1 MGSAFNPVGSSV
13 GRDWMR
19 YRLKIA
25 PIKKRRHKK
34 MSQKV
39 RQLSPGPVAARGR
52 VSFAQALTA
61 RLELSRRGH
70 SPVENSNGLILWEGR
85 HGPATLQHSETIMR
99 YRTFYFLKMTALLCA
114 VPFVS
119 VADARM
125 LLLVAVGSGIAAVL
139 FHKIEA

>member
-1 MGSAFNPVGSSV
+1 
-13 GRDWMR
+13 
-19 YRLKIA
+19 
-25 PIKKRRHKK
+25 
-34 MSQKV
+34 
-39 RQLSPGPVAARGR
+39 
-52 VSFAQALTA
+52 
-61 RLELSRRGH
+61 
-70 SPVENSNGLILWEGR
+70 
-85 HGPATLQHSETIMR
+85 MR